1 MVYMSSIKQFY
12 PYRTAFAN
20 HSIAIRLSSA
30 QKKELIEWIE
40 SENYNFD
47 NHISWEDTS
56 GMCYTYSDSVLYIGK
71 NLKIKNW

>member
-1 MVYMSSIKQFY
+1 MVYMNSIKQFY

-20 HSIAIRLSSA
+20 YSIAIRLTSS
-30 QKKELIEWIE
+30 QKEDLIEWLE

-47 NHISWEDTS
+47 NHISWEDTL

>member
-1 MVYMSSIKQFY
+1 MIYTSPIKQFY

-30 QKKELIEWIE
+30 QKEELIEWIE

-71 NLKIKNW
+71 TLKIKNW